1 MLISTSAIAAIAAL
15 TSLSAA
21 APAAESRNLRTR
33 AAGGKLTV
41 YWGAEDDNLSLMDVC
56 NDATYDIVNLAFLAY
71 FDKAGGYPGLEMSG
85 LDGPSA
91 AQREAGAT
99 GLKDGA
105 RLVPAIKKCQA
116 NGKLVI
122 LSMGGAT
129 SYSNVRLSSDAQGEK
144 VADQVWNLF
153 LGGTDYKELRPFG
166 EVDLDGVDL
175 DNETND
181 STGYLA
187 MTKRFRAN
195 MAKGGS
201 KKYYMTAAPQCPF
214 PDQSEPLAVCEL
226 LDYVWVQFYNN
237 GSCNIAQPGFNAAV
251 KNWSKGIGSAKL
263 FIGGLASGADGDEG
277 YVDAD
282 TFIKALKGVEAMN
295 LSNYGGAMLWEAQL
309 SRNNG
314 DFAKKIRGSL

>member
-1 MLISTSAIAAIAAL
+1 MLFSSSAFAAIAAL
-15 TSLSAA
+15 TSLDAA
-21 APAAESRNLRTR
+21 APTTESSNLRTR
-33 AAGGKLTV
+33 AAGSKLTM
-41 YWGAEDDNLSLMDVC
+41 YWGGEDDSLPLMDVC

-71 FDKAGGYPGLEMSG
+71 FNKAGGYPGLEIW
-85 LDGPSA
+85 
-91 AQREAGAT
+91 REVGAT

-129 SYSNVRLSSDAQGEK
+129 EYSDVRLSSDAQGKK

-166 EVDLDGVDL
+166 NVERDGVDL
-175 DNETND
+175 DYETND

-195 MAKGGS
+195 MAKGDR

-214 PDQSEPLAVCEL
+214 PDQSEPLAICEL

-237 GSCNIAQPGFNAAV
+237 GNCNIAQPGFNAAV
-251 KNWSKGIGSAKL
+251 KDWSKGIGRAKL

-295 LSNYGGAMLWEAQL
+295 LPNYGGAMLWQAQL

-314 DFAKKIRGSL
+314 DFAKTVRGSL

>member
-1 MLISTSAIAAIAAL
+1 MLFSTSALAAIAAL
-15 TSLSAA
+15 TSLGAA
-21 APAAESRNLRTR
+21 APATESSPRTR
-33 AAGGKLTV
+33 AAGGKLTI

-56 NDATYDIVNLAFLAY
+56 NDSTYDIVNLAFLAY
-71 FDKAGGYPGLEMSG
+71 FNKAGGYPGLEMSG
-85 LDGPSA
+85 LDGPSS
-91 AQREAGAT
+91 AQRKAGAT
-99 GLKDGA
+99 GLKDGSP
-105 RLVPAIKKCQA
+105 LVPAIKKCQA

-129 SYSNVRLSSDAQGEK
+129 DYSDVRLSSDAQGEK

-153 LGGTDYKELRPFG
+153 LGGTGHKELRPFG
-166 EVDLDGVDL
+166 DVKLDGVDL

-195 MAKGGS
+195 MAKDSS
-201 KKYYMTAAPQCPF
+201 KKYYLTAAPQCPF
-214 PDQSEPLAVCEL
+214 PDQSEPLSVCKL

-237 GSCNIAQPGFNAAV
+237 GDCNIAQSGFNAAV

-277 YVDAD
+277 YVDSN

-295 LSNYGGAMLWEAQL
+295 LPNYGGAMLWEAQL
-309 SRNNG
+309 SKTNG
-314 DFAKKIRGSL
+314 DFAKKIRSSV

>member
-1 MLISTSAIAAIAAL
+1 MLFSSSAFAAIAAL
-15 TSLSAA
+15 TSLGAA
-21 APAAESRNLRTR
+21 APTTESSNLRTR
-33 AAGGKLTV
+33 AAGSKLTV
-41 YWGAEDDNLSLMDVC
+41 YWGGEDDSLPLMDVC
-56 NDATYDIVNLAFLAY
+56 NDDTYDIVNLAFLAY
-71 FDKAGGYPGLEMSG
+71 FNKAGGYPGLEISG

-91 AQREAGAT
+91 AQREVGAT

-129 SYSNVRLSSDAQGEK
+129 EYSDGKK

-166 EVDLDGVDL
+166 DVELDGVDL

-237 GSCNIAQPGFNAAV
+237 GNCNIAQPGFNAAV
-251 KNWSKGIGSAKL
+251 KDWSKGIGRAKL

-295 LSNYGGAMLWEAQL
+295 LPNYGGAMLWEAQL
-309 SRNNG
+309 SRKNG
-314 DFAKKIRGSL
+314 DFAKKVRGSL